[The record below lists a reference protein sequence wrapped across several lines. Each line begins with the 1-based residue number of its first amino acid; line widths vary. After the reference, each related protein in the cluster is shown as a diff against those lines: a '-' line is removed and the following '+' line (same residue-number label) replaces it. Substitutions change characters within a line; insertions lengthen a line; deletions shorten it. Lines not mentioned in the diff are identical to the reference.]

1 MLSTPESNPLKFYR
15 LACFEEAVGILH
27 DLTENEGILVADV
40 GKVHLTLPL
49 KLKESLWP
57 LVGQRISILHTD
69 LPKKEYLYRVL
80 S

>member
-1 MLSTPESNPLKFYR
+1 MDNTNEPNPPKLYHLDF
-15 LACFEEAVGILH
+15 FEEAVGILH
-27 DLTENEGILVADV
+27 ELTENEGILVADV